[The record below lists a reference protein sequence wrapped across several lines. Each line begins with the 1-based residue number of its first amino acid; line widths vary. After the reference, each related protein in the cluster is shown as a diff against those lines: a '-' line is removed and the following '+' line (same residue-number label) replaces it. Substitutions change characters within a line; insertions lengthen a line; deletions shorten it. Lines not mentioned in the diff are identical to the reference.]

1 MNLIR
6 QLKLAHRLV
15 LLLAVLVL
23 GLLGY
28 GVWTYRV
35 VNTVGVGGP
44 IYSQIADSKDLLSDV
59 LPPPLYIIEP
69 YVLCLQITIATN
81 GYNQGHLID
90 RLKEGRA
97 EYERRYAYWSKVA
110 LGDAPLQRAL
120 QNSNT
125 EANVFFTAVYGEFLP
140 ALFLNDRVAMEQAV
154 LKLTRIY
161 ERHRVFV
168 DEIVV
173 LAKSDARKKESAAAG
188 AISRAKLLQLGVLL
202 AITLVG
208 ILVAGVIHKSI
219 VHPIEQA
226 VAIANRVASGNFTVD
241 LQGRSYSDEA
251 GSLLEALKQM
261 GASLQS
267 SRDAIAARDA
277 KLRLAMDQLVES
289 EKLSALGGMV
299 AGVAHELN
307 TPLGNAI
314 TVVSAQIERLD
325 RLATALEA
333 GKLSKAGLTTE
344 LSEIKYMATFLERN
358 VQRAAE
364 LVENFKQLALDQVSH
379 EKRRFELRDVVEET
393 LKALQPNL
401 RDGQWNIKNGIAP
414 GLVCD
419 SFPGPIGQ
427 VLAILVQ
434 NAVEHGYRGLSGGDI
449 VIEAQARDQDTELTV
464 TDHGTGM
471 EHATQ
476 QRIFEPFFTTTF
488 GRGRSGLGLAIAYRI
503 VTTVLAGEI
512 RVDSTIGTGTKFTIR
527 IGTQTV

>member
-28 GVWTYRV
+28 GAWTYQV
-35 VNTVGVGGP
+35 VNTVRVGGP
-44 IYSQIADSKDLLSDV
+44 IYSQITDSKDLLSDV

-69 YVLCLQITIATN
+69 YMQCLQITIATN
-81 GYNQGHLID
+81 GYNQGALID

-97 EYERRYAYWSKVA
+97 EYERRYAYWSTVS
-110 LGDAPLQRAL
+110 LGDSSLQRAL

-125 EANVFFTAVYGEFLP
+125 QANAFFTTAFGDFLP
-140 ALFLNDRVAMEQAV
+140 ALFLNDRIAMERAV
-154 LKLTRIY
+154 LKLTRVY

-173 LAKSDARKKESAAAG
+173 LAKANALKKESAAAD
-188 AISRAKLLQLGVLL
+188 AIRRAEQFQLWLLLTIAL
-202 AITLVG
+202 AG
-208 ILVAGVIHKSI
+208 ILVAGVIHRSI
-219 VHPIEQA
+219 VNPIEQA
-226 VAIANRVASGNFTVD
+226 VAIANRVASGDYGVD

-251 GSLLEALKQM
+251 GSLLDALKKM
-261 GASLQS
+261 GTSLQS
-267 SRDAIAARDA
+267 SRDAIAARDT
-277 KLRLAMDQLVES
+277 KLRLAIDQLVES
-289 EKLSALGGMV
+289 EKLSAMGGMV

-314 TVVSAQIERLD
+314 TVITTQIERLD
-325 RLATALEA
+325 RLAATIES
-333 GKLSKAGLTTE
+333 GKISKAGLTNE
-344 LSEIKYMATFLERN
+344 LGDIKHMGSFLERN
-358 VQRAAE
+358 VHRAAE
-364 LVENFKQLALDQVSH
+364 LVENFKQLALDQVSDQ
-379 EKRRFELRDVVEET
+379 KRPFELREVVEEN
-393 LKALQPNL
+393 LKALRANL
-401 RDGQWNIKNGIAP
+401 RDGQWNFQNAIVQ
-414 GLVCD
+414 GLVCN

-427 VLAILVQ
+427 VLTILVQ
-434 NAVEHGYRGLSGGDI
+434 NAVEHGYRGLPGGDI
-449 VIEAQARDQDTELTV
+449 QIQAQALDQDIELTV
-464 TDHGTGM
+464 IDHGSGM

-512 RVDSTIGTGTKFTIR
+512 RVDSSIGTGTRFTVRIR
-527 IGTQTV
+527 TQTL